1 MKVTTSV
8 IAERKGR
15 FSPEPI
21 DFKEINMKADIM
33 TAFEYDDQDL
43 TKVTF
48 IYEDANGK
56 LNPQPVDLAK
66 FGLDVNYILETV
78 RA

>member
-8 IAERKGR
+8 ITERRGR
-15 FSPEPI
+15 FCPPI

-33 TAFEYDDQDL
+33 TSFEYDDEDL

-48 IYEDANGK
+48 IHEDANGK
-56 LNPQPVDLAK
+56 LNPQLVDLAK